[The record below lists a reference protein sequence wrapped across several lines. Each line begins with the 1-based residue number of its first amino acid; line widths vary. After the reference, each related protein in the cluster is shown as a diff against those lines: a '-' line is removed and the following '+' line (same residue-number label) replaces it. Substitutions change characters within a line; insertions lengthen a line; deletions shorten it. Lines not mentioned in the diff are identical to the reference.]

1 MPGTWVSFCLA
12 RGYNAVSTFSQR
24 REQTLDTLE
33 TARLIVDTISSKM
46 GSDILLLDISE
57 ITLLADYFI
66 IATGDSTRQLDAIAD
81 EIRQQVKAKAGLPPH
96 ATEGKPDSGWVLMDY
111 GALVVHL
118 FSPEQRAHY
127 QLEELWSRARTVV
140 RLA

>member
-1 MPGTWVSFCLA
+1 
-12 RGYNAVSTFSQR
+12 
-24 REQTLDTLE
+24 
-33 TARLIVDTISSKM
+33 M

-57 ITLLADYFI
+57 VTLLADYFV
-66 IATGDSTRQLDAIAD
+66 IATGESTRQLDALAN
-81 EIRQQVKAKAGLPPH
+81 EVRVQVKAKAGQLPH

-118 FSPEQRAHY
+118 FSPEQRAYY

-140 RLA
+140 RIA